1 MKRTF
6 GSQSMIGRLRK
17 VLVKSSDEGLA
28 EAAAWN
34 EFGYNHPP
42 DVEAAHREHEGLVKL
57 LQDAG
62 VEVYYA
68 QEPQPH
74 RLDSIFV
81 FDPALVTNAGAI
93 IGKMGK
99 SLRRGE
105 EGLLAR
111 DLTRLSIPILHTLTG
126 DATLEGGDVLWLD
139 PDTLIIARSYRTNDE
154 GYMQVR
160 RVLAERV
167 QSIQQVHL
175 PHWRGRGAILH
186 LLSLISLIA
195 EDMALV
201 YLPLLPVPLVELLE
215 SRNIELIEVPDE
227 EFATHGCNALALAP
241 RHVLLVAGNRK
252 TARRLR
258 ERGVE
263 VWEYEGQEITLN
275 RNGGP
280 TCLTCPI
287 LREY

>member
-1 MKRTF
+1 M
-6 GSQSMIGRLRK
+6 
-17 VLVKSSDEGLA
+17 
-28 EAAAWN
+28 EAAR
-34 EFGYNHPP
+34 
-42 DVEAAHREHEGLVKL
+42 REHEGLVKL
-57 LQDAG
+57 LRDAG

-68 QEPQPH
+68 QESQPH

-81 FDPALVTNAGAI
+81 FDPVLVTNAGVI

-99 SLRRGE
+99 ALRQGE

-111 DLTRLSIPILHTLTG
+111 ELTRLGVPILYTLTG

-139 PDTLIIARSYRTNDE
+139 PDTLIIARSYRTNDG
-154 GYMQVR
+154 GYEQVR
-160 RVLAERV
+160 CILADYV
-167 QSIQQVHL
+167 KSIQQVHL

-186 LLSLISLIA
+186 LLSCISLIA

-201 YLPLLPVPLVELLE
+201 YLPLLPIPLVELLE
-215 SRNIELIEVPDE
+215 SRNIELVEVPAE
-227 EFATHGCNALALAP
+227 EVATHGCNALAIAP
-241 RHVLLVAGNRK
+241 RHVILVAGNRK
-252 TARRLR
+252 TARQLR

-263 VWEYEGQEITLN
+263 VWEYEGREITLN